1 LGFLDT
7 EFTELAL
14 ANESTPDPTDQI
26 DLSGNELISAPD
38 VNVSLAVDYNIP
50 VSWGALNAHVDAN
63 YQGDQFYSGAYNDA
77 LTFGEIGQ
85 DAYWLVNARLSARFG
100 KEGRFS
106 IAAWVKN
113 LADEEY
119 DIYAINLQ
127 AGLGFDTFVTGPPR
141 TYGLE
146 LGYRF

>member
-1 LGFLDT
+1 
-7 EFTELAL
+7 
-14 ANESTPDPTDQI
+14 
-26 DLSGNELISAPD
+26 
-38 VNVSLAVDYNIP
+38 VDYNIP
-50 VSWGALNAHVDAN
+50 VSWGVLNAHVDAN
-63 YQGDQFYSGAYNDA
+63 YQGDQFYSAYNDA

-100 KEGRFS
+100 KEGKFS

-141 TYGLE
+141 TYGVE